1 MTTNQERYSS
11 TAIILHWLM
20 AILLL
25 TLFGLG
31 WYMVDLPK
39 GSDER
44 SWFFALHKSIGLTMA
59 LLALIRVIWR
69 FTHAPP
75 DLPESVSQFKQ
86 RLAGLTHGLLYMAM
100 IIQPLSGY
108 ISSSFSGYK
117 TKIWGVALP
126 HWGWKAPALNELFT
140 DIHVASSV
148 VLLCLV
154 ILHLSGV
161 AIHIYEGDKHLIRRM
176 LPGKQ

>member
-1 MTTNQERYSS
+1 MATNQERYSL

-59 LLALIRVIWR
+59 LLAFIRVAWR
-69 FTHAPP
+69 FTHVPP
-75 DLPESVSQFKQ
+75 DLPETVSKFKQ
-86 RLAGLTHGLLYMAM
+86 ILAGLTHWLLYIAM
-100 IIQPLSGY
+100 IVQPLSGY

-117 TKIWGVALP
+117 TKLWGIPLP
-126 HWGWKAPALNELFT
+126 HWGWKSPALNELFT

-148 VLLCLV
+148 ALLCLV
-154 ILHLSGV
+154 IMHLGGV
-161 AIHIYEGDKHLIRRM
+161 VVHVYEGDKQILRRM
-176 LPGKQ
+176 TPGK